1 MLPLPDDLP
10 TKFRPSAGHFALTP
24 DEYRETQ
31 RRRQRASSFG
41 TSAVM
46 GTTSRSQVR
55 PLAWTRELLR
65 EFWEKLT
72 KMRRVGRFGPIS
84 LALVLEGISRSTGPD
99 DEPLA
104 THQCLPLE
112 SASNRTSTQPVRPKM
127 ADHIKVGCSLRY
139 AMAVRCLLKDIQL
152 GGEPTSRSPSPAEK
166 GRTTASRETRASS
179 KSDMAR
185 RGQDTLSVASKSL
198 KTRKEEPFRVVRLCL
213 EGTRGEVLL
222 VV

>member
-1 MLPLPDDLP
+1 MLPLPNDLP

-31 RRRQRASSFG
+31 KRRQRASSFG

-46 GTTSRSQVR
+46 GTTSTSQVR
-55 PLAWTRELLR
+55 PLVWTRELLR

-84 LALVLEGISRSTGPD
+84 LALVAQDSRLEGLTELLEAHECI
-99 DEPLA
+99 PLQSDN
-104 THQCLPLE
+104 HG
-112 SASNRTSTQPVRPKM
+112 TSTKPVRPEM
-127 ADHIKVGCSLRY
+127 GDHIRVGCHLRY
-139 AMAVRCLLKDIQL
+139 AMAVRCLLKEIQL
-152 GGEPTSRSPSPAEK
+152 GSEPTSRSRSPAEN
-166 GRTTASRETRASS
+166 GRDTAPRESRASS
-179 KSDMAR
+179 KSDKAR

-198 KTRKEEPFRVVRLCL
+198 KTRKEEPFRGVRLCL
-213 EGTRGEVLL
+213 VGTRGEVLL